1 MDQNSPKKSIK
12 QFFKDKID
20 SLYYGEYTPKFKVGD
35 IIFNKKYK
43 VVSKV
48 IKIEDTSKL
57 HGYLDFDEKV
67 KKDIHSQYVIYTLI
81 DIGNPSIKN
90 QANVGRAEKYK
101 SAGKID
107 MFYEKIDERAAR
119 VLFGV
124 TK

>member
-12 QFFKDKID
+12 EFFVKKID
-20 SLYYGEYTPKFKVGD
+20 SLYYGEYTPKFKAGD

-48 IKIEDTSKL
+48 IKVEDTARL
-57 HGYLDFDEKV
+57 HDYLDFSERVTKET
-67 KKDIHSQYVIYTLI
+67 HSNYMIYTLI

-90 QANVGRAEKYK
+90 QANVGKAEKYK

-107 MFYEKIDERAAR
+107 MFYEKIDERTAR
-119 VLFGV
+119 ILFGAN
-124 TK
+124 K